1 MTPEQCIVATAS
13 GVETA
18 DLIVQIVV
26 AVAAVGA
33 ALVAL
38 WLGARDRKHSAA
50 IAETDRE
57 HAQVLAERAQ
67 RHAEELADHQARSAL
82 EHQKLMFDLGIA
94 VRLLENIIRGG
105 STDELERKR
114 MGAEALALIGL
125 LGPERLPQQWA
136 RRQLDDEKLKSIA
149 ADESKE
155 TFIRDQ
161 AETQLMANGLIRG
174 IADKIAGG
182 PTGA

>member
-1 MTPEQCIVATAS
+1 MTHEQLIAAS
-13 GVETA
+13 ASAVETA
-18 DLIVQIVV
+18 NLIVQIFVVVV
-26 AVAAVGA
+26 AVGA
-33 ALVAL
+33 SLVAL
-38 WLGARDRKHSAA
+38 WLGARDRKHSAE
-50 IAETDRE
+50 IAEADRE
-57 HAQVLAERAQ
+57 HVQALAERAQ
-67 RHAEELADHQARSAL
+67 KHAEELADHQARTAL

-161 AETQLMANGLIRG
+161 AETQLMANGLIQG
-174 IADKIAGG
+174 IADKIAGR
-182 PTGA
+182 PSDA